1 MSKQTKKPTSLMEAA
16 VIAQD
21 IEDTLD
27 HYAMLPEHRRA
38 GIMETL
44 ARDAGLI
51 ATYLSEL
58 ALHQAVPHVFAPPD

>member
-1 MSKQTKKPTSLMEAA
+1 MKTTKKPTSIMEAA

-27 HYAMLPEHRRA
+27 HYDMLPMAHRARII
-38 GIMETL
+38 GTL
-44 ARDAGLI
+44 AKDAGLI

-58 ALHQAVPHVFAPPD
+58 ALYQAVPHVFAPPD

>member
-1 MSKQTKKPTSLMEAA
+1 MKQTQKPTGILEAA

-27 HYAMLPEHRRA
+27 HLHMIPEHHRA
-38 GIMETL
+38 RVVQTL
-44 ARDAGLI
+44 AADAGLI